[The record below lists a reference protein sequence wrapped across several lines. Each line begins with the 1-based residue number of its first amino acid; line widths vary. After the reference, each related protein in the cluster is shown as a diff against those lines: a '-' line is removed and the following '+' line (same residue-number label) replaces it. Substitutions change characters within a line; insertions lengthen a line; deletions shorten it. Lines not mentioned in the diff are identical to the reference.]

1 MYMQRKHIRGE
12 YNLIRGEN
20 AQPPT
25 KRRTCSWVEL
35 LWRWRIDGGFWNFES
50 IIGILITLGNWWF
63 RMRNWAKIKPQC
75 CKKIITYCHRRLE
88 TDCQQLCNKVLM
100 LVICGVWILP
110 PPPPDQFCSSLCLWT
125 QLFLFI
131 FINAESK
138 NCACVNINWIYC
150 MQY

>member
-1 MYMQRKHIRGE
+1 MQRKHIRGE

-110 PPPPDQFCSSLCLWT
+110 PPPPPINFVLLCAYEYN
-125 QLFLFI
+125 FF
-131 FINAESK
+131 
-138 NCACVNINWIYC
+138 VHIYKCKVKELC
-150 MQY
+150 MCKY